1 MIRRWR
7 RAFSAAVGLRTRVS
21 IGMLSVAFAAC
32 IGFALAIY
40 AFVGI
45 LQDELQFD
53 TLDRE
58 LVSLAI
64 DYKHGVPISGR
75 RGQTGWVYVS
85 HSPAHDATLPPALR
99 GMSNNQ
105 YAVVNYRD
113 RQYYAE
119 RRDVGDTA
127 IYMMVETQDVKE
139 FENRLTTL
147 GWATLSVVV
156 VLALLIGIGFSYLIL
171 RPVRRLAERLSA
183 YQPGVSNP
191 AIAADYGDRD
201 MRDIAESFDEL
212 IGRFDA
218 AIAREKAFTEDAS
231 HELRTPLAVALN
243 ASELLGDMSELD
255 ERARN
260 RVERVRHACE
270 RMQRLVTALL
280 FLARDQPH
288 GNEALS
294 DAAVVLDDVLVYQR
308 DAMAANDIE
317 LVLEARST
325 PLPLPEGV
333 IYSVLHNL
341 IDNAVRHTEH
351 GCLWVEVTPERI
363 CVTDT
368 GCGLPAEALTH
379 IFERQYRTA
388 DSPGLGIGLYLV
400 SRICDRQGWS
410 IHAASEPGV
419 GTRIEIVLDPDVAPR
434 TKTEALPSV

>member
-1 MIRRWR
+1 MIARLRRTL
-7 RAFSAAVGLRTRVS
+7 SAAVGLRTRVS

-40 AFVGI
+40 AFVSI

-53 TLDRE
+53 TIDRE
-58 LVSLAI
+58 LASLVL

-75 RGQTGWVYVS
+75 RGSTGWVYVS
-85 HSPAHDATLPPALR
+85 HSPAHDQSLPAVLQR
-99 GMSNNQ
+99 IANNQ
-105 YAVVNYRD
+105 YDVVRYHG
-113 RQYYAE
+113 RQYYAA
-119 RRDVGDTA
+119 RRDVDNAA
-127 IYMMVETQDVKE
+127 IYMMVNVQDVKE
-139 FENRLTTL
+139 FEDRLATL
-147 GWATLSVVV
+147 GWATLSVVI

-171 RPVRRLAERLSA
+171 RPVRRLAERLSS
-183 YQPGVSNP
+183 YRPGQSNP
-191 AIAADYGDRD
+191 PIAADYGDRD

-243 ASELLGDMSELD
+243 ASELLDGMPDLD

-260 RVERVRHACE
+260 RVARVRHACE

-280 FLARDQPH
+280 YLARDQQRE
-288 GNEALS
+288 NETLS

-308 DAMAANDIE
+308 DAMEANGVE
-317 LVLEARST
+317 LSVEARST
-325 PLPLPEGV
+325 PLPLPDGV

-341 IDNAVRHTEH
+341 IDNAVRHTEN
-351 GCLWVEVTPERI
+351 GRLWVEVTPERI

-368 GCGLPAEALTH
+368 GSGLPAEALTH

-410 IHAASEPGV
+410 IHADSEPGV
-419 GTRIEIVLDPDVAPR
+419 GTRIEIVLDSATASR
-434 TKTEALPSV
+434 AETEALPRA

>member
-1 MIRRWR
+1 
-7 RAFSAAVGLRTRVS
+7 
-21 IGMLSVAFAAC
+21 MLSIAFAAC

-45 LQDELQFD
+45 LQDELEFD

-58 LVSLAI
+58 LASLVL

-85 HSPAHDATLPPALR
+85 HSPTHDPTLPSVLR
-99 GMSNNQ
+99 NMSNDQ
-105 YAVVNYRD
+105 YDVVSYHD
-113 RQYYAE
+113 RQYYTA
-119 RRDVGDTA
+119 RRDVGDTS
-127 IYMMVETQDVKE
+127 IYMMVKMQDVEE
-139 FENRLTTL
+139 FEDRLATL
-147 GWATLSVVV
+147 GWATLSVVI
-156 VLALLIGIGFSYLIL
+156 VLALLLGIGFSYLIL
-171 RPVRRLAERLSA
+171 RPVRRLAGRLST
-183 YQPGVSNP
+183 YQPGLSNP
-191 AIAADYGDRD
+191 PIAADYSDRD

-243 ASELLGDMSELD
+243 ASELLGDMPELD

-280 FLARDQPH
+280 FLARDQQR
-288 GNEALS
+288 ESETLS

-308 DAMAANDIE
+308 DAMAANRIE
-317 LVLEARST
+317 LSLQVRST
-325 PLPLPEGV
+325 PLSLPEGV

-341 IDNAVRHTEH
+341 IDNAVRHTED
-351 GCLWVEVTPERI
+351 GVLSVEVTPERI

-368 GCGLPAEALTH
+368 GSGLPAEALTH
-379 IFERQYRTA
+379 IFERQYRTT

-419 GTRIEIVLDPDVAPR
+419 GTRIEIILAAGVEPR
-434 TKTEALPSV
+434 SRTEALPSA